1 MIESWPDAVSFNRV
15 PHGPRVFQTD
25 ARGVATAVKRFVQA
39 ELLSAETATYL
50 RSISFFMSSVI
61 GMTSKSLKYI
71 SQSVPP
77 CI

>member
-1 MIESWPDAVSFNRV
+1 MQFRLTACPAGRAFYD
-15 PHGPRVFQTD
+15 TD

-39 ELLSAETATYL
+39 ELLSAEAATYL